1 MKWALFVLALML
13 AVPSAAAHETG
24 KIDSAVA
31 LAQSKAAIGRPL
43 PDLTFT
49 DVKGKP
55 FRLAALKG
63 KPVLVS
69 LVYTGCT
76 DICPLIIDHLYKA
89 VEVAQDALGKD
100 AFTTLTIGFDVAH
113 DTPERMLSFARA
125 RGVDLPNWYFLSAEQ
140 DSIDQLSSTTGFT
153 IIPTAGGFGHMAQV
167 TIADQKG
174 VISAQVFGGDFS
186 PQAIVE
192 PLKAVLSGNTQGG
205 SLFSQITQRIRL
217 FCTVYNPNTGRYY
230 VNYSIFI
237 ALAIGLASLGAVA
250 TWLVREFRRPDGSA

>member
-1 MKWALFVLALML
+1 MKWTVLVLALLL
-13 AVPSAAAHETG
+13 ASLPAHAHDNG
-24 KIDSAVA
+24 KIDSAAA
-31 LAQSKAAIGRPL
+31 LQQSKAAIGRQL
-43 PDLTFT
+43 PDLAFT
-49 DVKGKP
+49 DVTGKP
-55 FRLAALKG
+55 FRLADLKG

-89 VEVAQDALGKD
+89 VEVAQDALGKE

-113 DTPERMLSFARA
+113 DTPERMQSFARA
-125 RGVDLPNWYFLSAEQ
+125 RGVDLPNWYFLAA
-140 DSIDQLSSTTGFT
+140 DQKGIEDLSSTTGFT

-167 TIADQKG
+167 TIADRKG
-174 VISAQVFGGDFS
+174 VIAAQVFGGDFS

-192 PLKAVLSGNTQGG
+192 PLKNVLSGNAQGG
-205 SLFSQITQRIRL
+205 SFLSQITQRIRL